1 VSSCTPSSTPS
12 SPRSSRTSPPF
23 VSDPPSPENSSEP

>member
-12 SPRSSRTSPPF
+12 LPRSSRTSPPF
-23 VSDPPSPENSSEP
+23 VSKPPSPEKSSKP